1 MSMFSS
7 LPDLRQAALNQT
19 ARPLLDTTPRYQP
32 FKTPDQILEE
42 KKGRLRFGWFGFTPD
57 FLQFFNTSRW
67 LVFFMSIAA
76 YVDCTTMAFIPGIVS
91 TLEKRF
97 EMSSAQ
103 SGFIISSSQIFALVT
118 VPIITHI
125 GGKYHKGKLIGLG
138 VLMFGIGAFLFASPH
153 YWTGPYKV
161 PGGGFMMNMTSS
173 LMPNTLC
180 QASTNGSSAEQ
191 CGGSSQN
198 YSDLSNYLY
207 VFVVAQFFLCLCG
220 GPMFTVGVAY
230 LDENV
235 KKKVSGVYV
244 AVLYTVACVGP
255 SIGFLVIAQLL
266 SLYVE
271 WPSEDG
277 YSAGLTPWDPRW
289 VGNWWLGFPVLGF
302 LGILVAIPL
311 LAFPRK
317 LPGSEE
323 LEEEEEEE
331 LPTKADIVK
340 TEDDKAGVGL
350 KGKPVEALKD
360 LLRSLRDLLKS
371 YAFSLL
377 TLGVSIDAMAY
388 MGLFAFAPKVC
399 ELLFGLSV
407 MSSSTYFG
415 LSMVPGAALG
425 SLIGGWISKKIGVNC
440 KRLLLYVFAAFVLSG
455 LGVFVFLMYCPEA
468 HKAYVSIDNSMTC
481 STECGCADSLYDPVC
496 GGNGVEYQSPC
507 HAGCAAKNYTT
518 MMYTGCGCNLGG
530 GIQSNVTTNVTS
542 YATHGACPRNCGSHV
557 LPVFFVVLFLM
568 GFIGSTAGPAFTAVT
583 LRLVPPKLRSF
594 GLGMQW
600 TLMRIIGMIPGP
612 IVYGRAMDNACV
624 QWQTSCGQRGAC
636 LVYDSRKVGLFVFG
650 LGTGLRVVGVA
661 LCFLAYLV
669 CKPTPEDTPD
679 NDDDKNVL
687 KSDKEAQA

>member
-7 LPDLRQAALNQT
+7 LPDLRQTALNQT

-32 FKTPDQILEE
+32 FKTTDQVLEE
-42 KKGRLRFGWFGFTPD
+42 KKGSLRFGWFGFTPD

-67 LVFFMSIAA
+67 LLFFMSIAA

-97 EMSSAQ
+97 EMSSSQ

-125 GGKYHKGKLIGLG
+125 GGKAHKGKLIGIG
-138 VLMFGIGAFLFASPH
+138 VLMFGIGSFLFASPH
-153 YWTGPYKV
+153 YWTGPYKA
-161 PGGGFMMNMTSS
+161 PGGTYVMNMTSS

-180 QASTNGSSAEQ
+180 QSSANASSPEQ
-191 CGGSSQN
+191 CGGSAQS
-198 YSDLSNYLY
+198 YSSLSNYLY
-207 VFVVAQFFLCLCG
+207 VFVVAQFFICLCG

-235 KKKVSGVYV
+235 KKKVSGLYV

-255 SIGFLVIAQLL
+255 SIGFLVIGQLL

-289 VGNWWLGFPVLGF
+289 IGNWWLGFPVLGV
-302 LGILVAIPL
+302 LAILIAVPL

-323 LEEEEEEE
+323 LEEEEEE
-331 LPTKADIVK
+331 LPKKVDIIKAEE
-340 TEDDKAGVGL
+340 EDEGGFCS
-350 KGKPVEALKD
+350 KGKTIEGLKD
-360 LLRSLRDLLKS
+360 LLRSLRDLIKS

-377 TLGVSIDAMAY
+377 TLGVSIDAMSY

-415 LSMVPGAALG
+415 LSMIPGAAVG
-425 SLIGGWISKKIGVNC
+425 SLVGGWISKKIGVDC
-440 KRLLLYVFAAFVLSG
+440 KKLLLFVFATFLLSG
-455 LGVFVFLMYCPEA
+455 LAVLVFLMHCPET

-481 STECGCADSLYDPVC
+481 SSECACADSLYDPVC
-496 GGNGVEYQSPC
+496 GENGVEYQSPC
-507 HAGCAAKNYTT
+507 HAGCAAFNYTT
-518 MMYTGCGCNLGG
+518 MTYSDCSCVPAGG
-530 GIQSNVTTNVTS
+530 MQSNVSTNVTS
-542 YATHGACPRNCGSHV
+542 FALQGACPRNCGSYV

-612 IVYGRAMDNACV
+612 IVYGRALDNACV

-636 LVYDSRKVGLFVFG
+636 LVYDSRRVGLFVFG
-650 LGTGLRVVGVA
+650 LGLGLRFVGVA
-661 LCFLAYLV
+661 FCFLAYLV
-669 CKPTPEDTPD
+669 CKPTPGDTLE
-679 NDDDKNVL
+679 NDDDKNGL
-687 KSDKEAQA
+687 KPGKETEA